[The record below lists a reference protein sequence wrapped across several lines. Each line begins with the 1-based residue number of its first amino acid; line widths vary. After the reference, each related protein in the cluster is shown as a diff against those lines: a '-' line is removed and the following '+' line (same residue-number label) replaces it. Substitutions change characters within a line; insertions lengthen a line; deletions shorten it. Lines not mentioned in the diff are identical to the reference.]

1 MKIIAFYSIKGGV
14 GKTAACV
21 NLAYWAARQG
31 FSTLLCDLDLQGS
44 ASFYFRIKAPKKFN
58 TKKLLKGGKSVEK
71 NIMGTDFENLD
82 LLSSDISYRN
92 LDLKLDSFKKSTER
106 LKKVISSLNTSYDFI
121 FLDCPPSL
129 TLVSENIFLASDY
142 LLVPVIPTP
151 LSKLNYIKLLKFFK
165 EYHLDRS
172 KIKAFFSM
180 VENRKKLHRE
190 LITSLSQKNARFLQS
205 RIPYSAEVE
214 KMGIYRRPLLS
225 TSLTSKASLS
235 YVSLWQEIRAMI
247 NKTDI

>member
-21 NLAYWAARQG
+21 NVAYWAGRQG
-31 FSTLLCDLDLQGS
+31 FSTLLCDLDLQCS
-44 ASFYFRIKAPKKFN
+44 AAYYFRIKSHKKFN

-82 LLSSDISYRN
+82 LLPSDISYRN
-92 LDLKLDSFKKSTER
+92 LDLKLDNLKNSRER
-106 LKKVISSLNTSYDFI
+106 LKKVICSLNTSYDFI
-121 FLDCPPSL
+121 FLDCPPNL
-129 TLVSENIFLASDY
+129 TLVSENVFFAADY
-142 LLVPVIPTP
+142 LFVPVIPTP
-151 LSKLNYIKLLKFFK
+151 LSKLTYLKLLKFFK
-165 EYHLDRS
+165 AHHIDRT

-190 LITSLSQKNARFLQS
+190 LINTLSQKNGRFLKSQ
-205 RIPYSAEVE
+205 IPYSSDVE
-214 KMGIYRRPLLS
+214 KMGVYRKPLLS

-235 YVSLWQEIRAMI
+235 YINLWQEIRSLV
-247 NKTDI
+247 NQLD